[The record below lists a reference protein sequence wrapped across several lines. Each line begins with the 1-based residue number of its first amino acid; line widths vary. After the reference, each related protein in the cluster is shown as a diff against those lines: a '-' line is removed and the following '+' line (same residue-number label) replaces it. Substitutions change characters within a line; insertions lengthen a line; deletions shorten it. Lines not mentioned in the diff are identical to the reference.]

1 MLEPA
6 ARQKESKGELM
17 TDFFDRLKQGVNKGL
32 TTASVRSKELLDA
45 NRVKSEI
52 AEVEQQRQRALG
64 ELGASVCSMLDSG
77 GIDDEALKTA
87 RAAIA
92 RLEEQINEKQREVA
106 RIHSDAEQALAGGPP
121 AGASQGTTCV
131 CGATIPAGAAFCG
144 SCGRKI
150 ELPGPRQSQ
159 AGPANN

>member
-1 MLEPA
+1 MA
-6 ARQKESKGELM
+6 
-17 TDFFDRLKQGVNKGL
+17 DFFDKLKQGVNKGL

-52 AEVEQQRQRALG
+52 SEFEQQKQKALG

-92 RLEEQINEKQREVA
+92 RIEDQINEKQQEVA
-106 RIHSDAEQALAGGPP
+106 RIHANAEQALAGGPP
-121 AGASQGTTCV
+121 AGISQGSTCV
-131 CGATIPAGAAFCG
+131 CGATIPAGAVFCG

-150 ELPGPRQSQ
+150 ELPAPQQS
-159 AGPANN
+159 